1 MVLGGGTLGGEA
13 TGEGGAQARMRARGR
28 LLACCAHSTVAVRVE
43 ARLAAGDMGR
53 ASEGS
58 APQVLGFCEVVQR
71 GGVSACAGRAWLEC
85 RLRGRLRPDALGA
98 PPPNPG
104 DKAKV
109 PTMLRGEFGRGE
121 FGRMC
126 CLGVHWLEC
135 RLQGP
140 TETGCPGCPP
150 PNPWPKSKG
159 WCSARRGELG
169 TTGDARDGMP
179 WAHPLLTLS
188 QARRASPAVPAKV

>member
-98 PPPNPG
+98 PPLTPG
-104 DKAKV
+104 TRPRFPLCCEVVQRGGVSLGACAAWACTGWSADYRGRPRPDALGA
-109 PTMLRGEFGRGE
+109 PPLTPGPRLRFPLY
-121 FGRMC
+121 
-126 CLGVHWLEC
+126 LGSCEVVQREA
-135 RLQGP
+135 G
-140 TETGCPGCPP
+140 
-150 PNPWPKSKG
+150 
-159 WCSARRGELG
+159 
-169 TTGDARDGMP
+169 
-179 WAHPLLTLS
+179 
-188 QARRASPAVPAKV
+188 

>member
-1 MVLGGGTLGGEA
+1 MVLGGGALGGEA

-109 PTMLRGEFGRGE
+109 PTMLRGGAARRGE

-159 WCSARRGELG
+159 WCAPGGVSWGLQG
-169 TTGDARDGMP
+169 TPETGCPGRTP
-179 WAHPLLTLS
+179 S
-188 QARRASPAVPAKV
+188 